1 VCMHPGYVALW
12 LVIDPCV
19 NFVDVCIV
27 IFLSI
32 FLIPQFCLFFETP
45 DNG

>member
-1 VCMHPGYVALW
+1 VVLW

-27 IFLSI
+27 ILGKSM
-32 FLIPQFCLFFETP
+32 LLPGMKSSHP
-45 DNG
+45 ARMD